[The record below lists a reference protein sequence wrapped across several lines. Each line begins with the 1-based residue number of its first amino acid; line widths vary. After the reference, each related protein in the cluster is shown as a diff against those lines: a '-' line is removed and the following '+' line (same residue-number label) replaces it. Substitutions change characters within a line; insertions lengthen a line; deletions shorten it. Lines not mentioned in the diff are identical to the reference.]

1 MSHSN
6 KTEFTTRWSWSD
18 PILLYLAV
26 KISKVFYYKLPSLI
40 AGQLSPPGQHYNESP
55 AREVAGTCVPTQSC
69 RGVSVQS
76 KVSLSL

>member
-1 MSHSN
+1 MNHSS

-18 PILLYLAV
+18 PILLYLV
-26 KISKVFYYKLPSLI
+26 IKISKVFYYKLPSLI
-40 AGQLSPPGQHYNESP
+40 AGQLSPHGQHYNESP
-55 AREVAGTCVPTQSC
+55 GTCVPNHGC